1 MLLIGFGM
9 LVFGGMFPGLTF
21 FVLTMIIVG
30 VGLISLM
37 YLYLIPTLFPAW
49 SVWIAFYFSFGMG
62 AGLGVGATK
71 WPHIGIL
78 LLGATV
84 GAGLGE
90 MIDLL
95 IIQQFVDQYSL
106 ANKITIGVM
115 VLVTMI
121 LSLFLFDHVVIISS
135 CTIGSYL
142 FVRVS
147 YLILF
152 DEFRQSVFTLAD
164 SAVRPCSKWLLKP
177 TNFQDSL
184 GLFGYISQSW

>member
-1 MLLIGFGM
+1 MLLVGFGM

-30 VGLISLM
+30 VGLITLM
-37 YLYLIPTLFPAW
+37 YKYLIPALFPAW
-49 SVWIAFYFSFGMG
+49 SIWIAFYFSFGMG

-78 LLGATV
+78 LLGATM
-84 GAGLGE
+84 GAGIGE

-106 ANKITIGVM
+106 ANKITIGIM
-115 VLVTMI
+115 VIVSMV

-135 CTIGSYL
+135 CTIGAYL
-142 FVRVS
+142 FVRVRLLLS
-147 YLILF
+147 
-152 DEFRQSVFTLAD
+152 FT
-164 SAVRPCSKWLLKP
+164 
-177 TNFQDSL
+177 SL
-184 GLFGYISQSW
+184 GDKYLLRWLWQ

>member
-1 MLLIGFGM
+1 MLEYDYLVAANMLLIGFGM

-37 YLYLIPTLFPAW
+37 YLYLIPDLFPAW

-62 AGLGVGATK
+62 AGLGVGAIK
-71 WPHIGIL
+71 WPYIGIL

-95 IIQQFVDQYSL
+95 II
-106 ANKITIGVM
+106 
-115 VLVTMI
+115 
-121 LSLFLFDHVVIISS
+121 
-135 CTIGSYL
+135 
-142 FVRVS
+142 
-147 YLILF
+147 
-152 DEFRQSVFTLAD
+152 
-164 SAVRPCSKWLLKP
+164 
-177 TNFQDSL
+177 
-184 GLFGYISQSW
+184 